1 MINNSLTAARPASP
15 FLVTRANRE
24 LPLIADVRGQ
34 HAHRFAMIPLQA
46 QEPVGIDLLGRM
58 AAH

>member
-1 MINNSLTAARPASP
+1 MAAARPASP

-24 LPLIADVRGQ
+24 LPLIADARGQ

-46 QEPVGIDLLGRM
+46 Q
-58 AAH
+58 